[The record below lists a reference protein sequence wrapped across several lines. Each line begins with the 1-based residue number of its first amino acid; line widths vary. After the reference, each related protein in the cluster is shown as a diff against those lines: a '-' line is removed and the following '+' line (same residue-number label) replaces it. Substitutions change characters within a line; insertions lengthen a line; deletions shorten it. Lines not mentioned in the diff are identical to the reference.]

1 MSDLPIHV
9 IPEDES
15 DNLDIDLE
23 VIDDM
28 ISNDLI
34 LREEIEER
42 MDNYKTGL
50 EALFVLEDYH
60 TTMYSKTIID
70 DRDIKQLNIIT
81 KAINAN
87 LNHRYDGFNIA
98 TEGLADL
105 VKSASATTANAASNV
120 INAGSSAGKMVGT
133 AGKVVVSGV
142 VKATELSKVLVDK
155 INQGIIN
162 LASEY
167 DIIAKL
173 IEKRWFG
180 VKNLIEVYR
189 LQVSK
194 LEDRVNE
201 ATNESN
207 SLRSD
212 IKVKLNTAKLSRDRK
227 ISTKNDYMKIIR
239 EDVTAIVDFLNAYT
253 QTIKLTEG
261 MSKDTAKSIAFMTPY
276 KQTMVKNLN
285 LFNLDVLGKLGD
297 EDIFKGGHDE
307 GNEKHSR
314 VLIGGKRVSVS
325 FNRDRA
331 TLLDVRSDL
340 RRKIREM
347 NIYGSRVKG
356 NDNINV
362 EVITLR
368 DFTYGDAKELLS
380 LLKTSGEALDRYNGE
395 SIPKLI
401 KDRQFFSRVTEMV
414 TGLAVAV
421 TGFGII
427 KNFLSNGNNL
437 EAVKKSLPGNLLS
450 VIDLFVKAASLT
462 ALVGLAGAKL
472 AGALV
477 DWLRKYI
484 ISSIFT
490 SIDLQYRITKI
501 MNNVDSSVI
510 DTLISVRGQCYRVT
524 EKLSRPKVW
533 V

>member
-9 IPEDES
+9 MPEDES

-28 ISNDLI
+28 ISSDLI

-42 MDNYKTGL
+42 MANYKTGL
-50 EALFVLEDYH
+50 EALYVLEDYH
-60 TTMYSKTIID
+60 SAMYSKEFID
-70 DRDIKQLNIIT
+70 DRDIKQLNLIT
-81 KAINAN
+81 KAININ
-87 LNHRYDGFNIA
+87 LNYKYDGFNVA
-98 TEGLADL
+98 TEGLTDL
-105 VKSASATTANAASNV
+105 VKSSSESTVAVAKKAVAVGGKAAKAAVNGV
-120 INAGSSAGKMVGT
+120 IS
-133 AGKVVVSGV
+133 
-142 VKATELSKVLVDK
+142 ATELSKALIEK

-162 LASEY
+162 LGSEY
-167 DIIAKL
+167 AVIAKL

-180 VKNLIEVYR
+180 IKNLIEVYR
-189 LQVSK
+189 VQVSK
-194 LEDRVNE
+194 LEDRINQ
-201 ATNESN
+201 ATIESN
-207 SLRSD
+207 SLRAD

-227 ISTKNDYMKIIR
+227 IATKSDYMKIIR
-239 EDVTAIVDFLNAYT
+239 EDVTDIVDFLNSYT
-253 QTIKLTEG
+253 QSIKMTES
-261 MSKDTAKSIAFMTPY
+261 MSKDTAKSIAFITPY

-285 LFNLDVLGKLGD
+285 LFNSDVLGMLAD
-297 EDIFKGGHDE
+297 QDLFKNGHDE
-307 GNEKHSR
+307 GNERHSR
-314 VLIGGKRVSVS
+314 VLIGGKRVSIS
-325 FNRDRA
+325 YDRDRA
-331 TLLDVRSDL
+331 NLLDVRSEL

-362 EVITLR
+362 EVVTLR
-368 DFTYGDAKELLS
+368 DFSLSDAKELLT
-380 LLKTSGEALDRYNGE
+380 LLRSTGEALDRYNGE

-401 KDRQFFSRVTEMV
+401 KDREFFSQVTEII

-437 EAVKKSLPGNLLS
+437 EVVKQSLPGKLLS

-462 ALVGLAGAKL
+462 ALVSLAGAKL

-524 EKLSRPKVW
+524 EKLSKPKVW